1 MLFVIY
7 NKDYLFAKII
17 KIMCRIRAHKMA
29 NKVLSLCIYYCKSFT
44 LVEEHNQ
51 VKIFYLDCYI
61 QGWHSVVW

>member
-29 NKVLSLCIYYCKSFT
+29 NKILFLCIYILSK
-44 LVEEHNQ
+44 V
-51 VKIFYLDCYI
+51 
-61 QGWHSVVW
+61 